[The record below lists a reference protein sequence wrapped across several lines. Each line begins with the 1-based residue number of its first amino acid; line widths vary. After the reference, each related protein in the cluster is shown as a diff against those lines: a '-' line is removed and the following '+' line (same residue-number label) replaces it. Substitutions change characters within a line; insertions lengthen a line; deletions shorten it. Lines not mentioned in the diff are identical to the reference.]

1 MSEPDLRP
9 HEVEIL
15 NGLDGAFSP
24 WIREAR
30 RRVWAR
36 GVTLFLKEGLRS
48 RGQQAVYHNEPP
60 KPGEL
65 GARGVAPGKSKHEIG
80 FAVDV
85 EGPTSPEQWR
95 IVAEEVRR
103 LGLESGI
110 DYKPVA
116 EPWHIEAPVARSS
129 LATYRVLTLMV
140 GLGVFAV
147 GWAAVASAEKGE
159 T

>member
-1 MSEPDLRP
+1 MSEPELRP
-9 HEVEIL
+9 IESEIL
-15 NGLDGAFSP
+15 SGLDPAFAP

-36 GVTLFLKEGLRS
+36 GVPLYLKEGLRS
-48 RGQQAVYHNEPP
+48 RGQQAQYHATDR
-60 KPGEL
+60 PGQAL
-65 GARGVAPGKSKHEIG
+65 APGKSKHEIG

-85 EGPTSPEQWR
+85 EGPQNPDQWR
-95 IVAEEVRR
+95 IVAEEVRA

-116 EPWHIEAPVARSS
+116 EPWHIEAPVTRSS

-140 GLGVFAV
+140 ALGALAV
-147 GWAAVASAEKGE
+147 GWSAVAAAEKGSSS
-159 T
+159 